1 MLLYVT
7 WVICVQTGLTD
18 FQSAN
23 NRVLIDV
30 CAGNIVSTRTMGI
43 SKLFFP

>member
-7 WVICVQTGLTD
+7 LVICVQTGLTD

-23 NRVLIDV
+23 NRVLIDI
-30 CAGNIVSTRTMGI
+30 CAGNIVSAQTMGI